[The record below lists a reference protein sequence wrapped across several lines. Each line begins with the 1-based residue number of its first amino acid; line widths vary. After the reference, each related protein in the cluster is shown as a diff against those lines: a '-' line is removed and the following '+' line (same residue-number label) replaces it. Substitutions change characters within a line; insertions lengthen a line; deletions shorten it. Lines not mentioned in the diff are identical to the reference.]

1 MQDMLDRQV
10 ARKLDRNDLNYVGP
24 VHHITHHEVL
34 KAESST
40 TPWRTVFNASAN
52 YCGRSLNGY
61 WEKGPDLLNN
71 LMGILIKFREEDV
84 GYIGDIRKM
93 YHTVRITMPD
103 QQTHRF
109 LWRDLNPEKKPE
121 EYMMEVVSFGDKPA
135 ATIVLLALRKTADLA
150 TNDQSQAK
158 AVIYTSTYMDDSISS
173 VNTIGEAA
181 KQTTSI
187 DNILQKDS
195 FRIKKWVYSG
205 DSDGEVPLMG
215 SIEDQ
220 KVLGMVWDNGKDVL
234 KYTSQVKIKEPGKKG
249 KKLIF
254 NTLKQLESEAP
265 TCLTRR
271 QVLCQLNSVFDPLG
285 LVAPF
290 VLKGKLLMRE
300 TWETEN
306 ELASDDNLAADV
318 SVSWLLFFKELFQL
332 QKVEIRRCA
341 RSSFTAVG
349 SPTLV
354 LFSDASQVAFGAC
367 AYVV

>member
-1 MQDMLDRQV
+1 MT
-10 ARKLDRNDLNYVGP
+10 KLA
-24 VHHITHHEVL
+24 
-34 KAESST
+34 K
-40 TPWRTVFNASAN
+40 
-52 YCGRSLNGY
+52 
-61 WEKGPDLLNN
+61 
-71 LMGILIKFREEDV
+71 
-84 GYIGDIRKM
+84 
-93 YHTVRITMPD
+93 
-103 QQTHRF
+103 
-109 LWRDLNPEKKPE
+109 
-121 EYMMEVVSFGDKPA
+121 
-135 ATIVLLALRKTADLA
+135 
-150 TNDQSQAK
+150 SQ
-158 AVIYTSTYMDDSISS
+158 
-173 VNTIGEAA
+173 
-181 KQTTSI
+181 
-187 DNILQKDS
+187 
-195 FRIKKWVYSG
+195 
-205 DSDGEVPLMG
+205 
-215 SIEDQ
+215 DQ

-234 KYTSQVKIKEPGKKG
+234 KYTSKVKIKEPGKRG

-306 ELASDDNLAADV
+306 ELACDDNLAADV
-318 SVSWLLFFKELFQL
+318 SAFWLLFFKELFQL